1 MWSTSALTTVTTAP
15 TRIVRSPL
23 EVLKVSTPSSCRS
36 RSVAKS
42 WWGMTG
48 TREAMIGSLPVV
60 ITAISSMSSSK

>member
-23 EVLKVSTPSSCRS
+23 EVLKVSTSSS
-36 RSVAKS
+36 WSVAKS